1 MWFLEPLK
9 GQSKIQRTMN
19 RDTNYTFRVV
29 AQRRL
34 SDRENPN
41 NHFSKDRQTMCDTDL
56 WKRNKNQQ
64 RKGKIKEQRNKYHTF
79 NLNNQYVKVGI
90 FIR

>member
-1 MWFLEPLK
+1 MWSLEPLK

-41 NHFSKDRQTMCDTDL
+41 NHFSKDRDKPCAIL
-56 WKRNKNQQ
+56 ISGKEIRIN
-64 RKGKIKEQRNKYHTF
+64 KGKEKSKSKETSIIH
-79 NLNNQYVKVGI
+79 LI
-90 FIR
+90 